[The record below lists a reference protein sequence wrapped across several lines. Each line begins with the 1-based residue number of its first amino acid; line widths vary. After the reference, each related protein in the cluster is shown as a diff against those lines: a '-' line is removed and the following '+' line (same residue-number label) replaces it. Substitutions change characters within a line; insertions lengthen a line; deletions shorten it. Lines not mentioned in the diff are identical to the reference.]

1 MQLFTI
7 SAASSSMRLRH
18 SIGIILISLD
28 ELLALGHG
36 QHGSSSPQRYEGR
49 LGGRDSFG
57 IGFVLPQTLA
67 NRLQLASR
75 YPRPD
80 PCTPI
85 TELEKSPQKFNLA
98 HPDGNN
104 HGKSSPSRR
113 TTRKAFYVAAVP
125 FGTGHHNHRRIQ
137 VAWSMIEMAHS
148 SAVG

>member
-1 MQLFTI
+1 
-7 SAASSSMRLRH
+7 MRLRH

-80 PCTPI
+80 PMYTNNGIREIP
-85 TELEKSPQKFNLA
+85 TEIQLGSP
-98 HPDGNN
+98 G
-104 HGKSSPSRR
+104 
-113 TTRKAFYVAAVP
+113 
-125 FGTGHHNHRRIQ
+125 
-137 VAWSMIEMAHS
+137 WE
-148 SAVG
+148 